1 MGHETPSTSSA
12 ESHAVL
18 LRLRRTTLG
27 PQPATDRRAAVPGL
41 PRDRQSA
48 PRARCS
54 ACPDGGRRGRF
65 QPRTDCRADR
75 VVHARRI
82 GSRRRRH
89 LPRPGDLRRRADA
102 SRSTRTVRRA
112 YEERIAVQAARPRR
126 RPLLATRRRAASAP
140 GDRRRGA
147 VTGTLTPS
155 LCRIDTTGPEPEA
168 SAKGRDCAGN
178 DVGRRRPLTTT
189 GARPPCRRHHRSTCH
204 NPGASSPSSAPST
217 AYSLWTRPLGNDRV
231 ATCRNRTSAGNE
243 PKSGIPSPMSTGI
256 RVTMRR

>member
-1 MGHETPSTSSA
+1 M
-12 ESHAVL
+12 
-18 LRLRRTTLG
+18 
-27 PQPATDRRAAVPGL
+27 PGL

-54 ACPDGGRRGRF
+54 ACPDGGRRHGV
-65 QPRTDCRADR
+65 QPRADR
-75 VVHARRI
+75 GTGSRQRRI
-82 GSRRRRH
+82 EGAVHRAGS
-89 LPRPGDLRRRADA
+89 LQGASEPLRRAGAARASGA
-102 SRSTRTVRRA
+102 VRRA